1 MTIKKLAIGVGI
13 ALAVLIAAV
22 WWLFFWGDTPEAVDV
37 EAANTQLDVDLAVTT
52 DDAPA
57 TAPDPFDGDI
67 NATWVVD
74 DEIGEFDFETA
85 SGSFAGFR
93 VDEELTIGEVVA
105 VGRTGGVSGTVTIE
119 EGRLIGTDITVDM
132 GSITSNDARREFPI
146 RRAVMANEFPTAT
159 FVLTSPVDLPAGL
172 ATGEMVTVS
181 SSSSSPRAKAPSTR
195 LAAGLYPRLMAQP
208 HVPTSL
214 DQITAEV
221 MTDAL
226 RSSGFDE
233 VTVASVSAERI
244 AIGEGF
250 LGELARLT
258 LDYSAG
264 SGPATAIAKIPTTD
278 SGLKPIGDLLD
289 VYGREHR
296 AYANLLPQMKVR
308 TPQAYLNVGDD
319 ESLAYCL
326 V

>member
-37 EAANTQLDVDLAVTT
+37 DAANTQLDVDLAVAA

-57 TAPDPFDGDI
+57 AAPDPFDGDI

-146 RRAVMANEFPTAT
+146 RRAVMADEFPTAT
-159 FVLTSPVDLPAGL
+159 FVLTTPVDLPVGL
-172 ATGEMVTVS
+172 ADSETVTIEATGELTV
-181 SSSSSPRAKAPSTR
+181 
-195 LAAGLYPRLMAQP
+195 AGTTNEA
-208 HVPTSL
+208 TFT
-214 DQITAEV
+214 I
-221 MTDAL
+221 DAL
-226 RSSGFDE
+226 VRDDGFGVITGSTTITWEDFG
-233 VTVASVSAERI
+233 VTPPSAPIVVSI
-244 AIGEGF
+244 
-250 LGELARLT
+250 
-258 LDYSAG
+258 
-264 SGPATAIAKIPTTD
+264 
-278 SGLKPIGDLLD
+278 
-289 VYGREHR
+289 
-296 AYANLLPQMKVR
+296 
-308 TPQAYLNVGDD
+308 D
-319 ESLAYCL
+319 ESGIVEFQLIVAKG
-326 V
+326 

>member
-37 EAANTQLDVDLAVTT
+37 DAANTQLDVDLATASDNV
-52 DDAPA
+52 PA
-57 TAPDPFDGDI
+57 TAPEAFDGVI

-146 RRAVMANEFPTAT
+146 RRAVMADEFPTAT

-172 ATGEMVTVS
+172 ATGETVTVD
-181 SSSSSPRAKAPSTR
+181 ATGD
-195 LAAGLYPRLMAQP
+195 LTVAGTTNEA
-208 HVPTSL
+208 TFT
-214 DQITAEV
+214 I
-221 MTDAL
+221 DAL
-226 RSSGFDE
+226 VRDDGFGVITGSTTITWEDYG
-233 VTVASVSAERI
+233 VTPPSAPIVVSI
-244 AIGEGF
+244 
-250 LGELARLT
+250 
-258 LDYSAG
+258 
-264 SGPATAIAKIPTTD
+264 
-278 SGLKPIGDLLD
+278 
-289 VYGREHR
+289 
-296 AYANLLPQMKVR
+296 
-308 TPQAYLNVGDD
+308 D
-319 ESLAYCL
+319 ESGIVEFQLIVAKG
-326 V
+326 

>member
-37 EAANTQLDVDLAVTT
+37 DAANTQLDVDLAVAT

-57 TAPDPFDGDI
+57 AAPDPFDGDI

-146 RRAVMANEFPTAT
+146 RRAVMADEFPTAT

-172 ATGEMVTVS
+172 ATGETVTVD
-181 SSSSSPRAKAPSTR
+181 ATGD
-195 LAAGLYPRLMAQP
+195 LTVAGTTNEA
-208 HVPTSL
+208 TFT
-214 DQITAEV
+214 I
-221 MTDAL
+221 DAL
-226 RSSGFDE
+226 VRDDGFGVITGSTTITWEDYG
-233 VTVASVSAERI
+233 VTPPSAPIVVSI
-244 AIGEGF
+244 
-250 LGELARLT
+250 
-258 LDYSAG
+258 
-264 SGPATAIAKIPTTD
+264 
-278 SGLKPIGDLLD
+278 
-289 VYGREHR
+289 
-296 AYANLLPQMKVR
+296 
-308 TPQAYLNVGDD
+308 D
-319 ESLAYCL
+319 ESGIVEFQLIVAKG
-326 V
+326 